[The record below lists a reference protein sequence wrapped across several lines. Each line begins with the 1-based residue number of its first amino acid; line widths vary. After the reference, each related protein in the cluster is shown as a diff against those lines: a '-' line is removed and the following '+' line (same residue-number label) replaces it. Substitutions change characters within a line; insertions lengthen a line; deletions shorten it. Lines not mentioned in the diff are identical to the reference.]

1 MKIAT
6 KVDDKKRH
14 VTFALEGELDVHQVK
29 GLKSTISEAI
39 VAGDWSYAID
49 LAKVGYLDSS
59 GLGMLV
65 YLKKEITR
73 QGGRLQLL
81 NVAES
86 IRSVFQ
92 LTRLDE
98 FFGLK

>member
-1 MKIAT
+1 MKIET
-6 KVDDKKRH
+6 RVDETHRT
-14 VTFALEGELDVHQVK
+14 VTCSLDGELDVHQVK
-29 GLKSTISEAI
+29 GLKSTISETI
-39 VAGDWSYAID
+39 HPGDWTYIID

-65 YLKKEITR
+65 YLRKEITR

-81 NVAES
+81 NVTES
-86 IRSVFQ
+86 IRNVFS
-92 LTRLDE
+92 LTKLDE